1 MGLLIVE
8 EAVWTTA
15 LGKSVGFTKL
25 WPTVIFG
32 AGLALSMGGL
42 AGAMRE
48 ILIGKAYAVGVGI
61 GAPLTV
67 VWAMVS
73 RSISWL

>member
-1 MGLLIVE
+1 MSWIVLIASGVL

-15 LGKSVGFTKL
+15 LGRSVGCTKL

-48 ILIGKAYAVGVGI
+48 ILIGE
-61 GAPLTV
+61 
-67 VWAMVS
+67 AMPS
-73 RSISWL
+73 GLASAHL

>member
-1 MGLLIVE
+1 MSWIVLIASGVL

-15 LGKSVGFTKL
+15 LGRSVGFTKL

-48 ILIGKAYAVGVGI
+48 ILIGE
-61 GAPLTV
+61 
-67 VWAMVS
+67 AMPS
-73 RSISWL
+73 GLASAHL